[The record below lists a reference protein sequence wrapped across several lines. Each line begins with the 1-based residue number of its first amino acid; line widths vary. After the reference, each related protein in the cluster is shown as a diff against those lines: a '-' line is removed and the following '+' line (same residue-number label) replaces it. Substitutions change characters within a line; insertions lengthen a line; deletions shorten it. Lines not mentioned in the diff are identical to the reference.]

1 MNKDGSLDLTKYKTV
16 LRDLKPILCQGRVE
30 QVIGL
35 TVEVAG
41 LNAQMGELCHVL
53 PNSGRPP
60 IAAEVVGFRQDRT
73 LLMPLADMQGVQPGT
88 PIVSTGTEFT
98 VPVGDA
104 LLGRI
109 IDGLG
114 KPIDGKG
121 PLITSRTKPVV
132 NAAPHPLRRTPIR
145 EPLVTGVRAIDA
157 LLTTGKG
164 QRMGIFAGSG
174 VGKSTLLGTIARRAL
189 ADVSVI
195 ALIGERGREVQE
207 FVSRDL
213 GEEGLKRSV
222 VVVST
227 SDQPALVRLKG
238 AWVATTIAEY
248 FRDEGL
254 DVAFLMD
261 SVTRFAMAQREVG
274 LAVGEPPATKGYT
287 PSVFAILP
295 KLLERTGTSE
305 RGTITGFYTVLVEGD
320 DLTEPVTD
328 AVRSIL
334 DGHIVL
340 TRELASENHYPAID
354 VLGSVSRVMP
364 AITDQDHREA
374 AARLREMLAIYRKA
388 RDIINIGA
396 YAEGSSPQIDQAIA
410 VMPHALKFLR
420 QPPDEF
426 MPLDQTISWMQQI
439 VGETG

>member
-1 MNKDGSLDLTKYKTV
+1 MQASLDLTKYKNA
-16 LRDLKPILCQGRVE
+16 LRDLRPILCQGRVE

-41 LNAQMGELCHVL
+41 LNAQMAELCHIL

-60 IAAEVVGFRQDRT
+60 ISAEVVGFRQDRT
-73 LLMPLADMQGVQPGT
+73 LLMPLAEMQGVQSGT
-88 PIVSTGTEFT
+88 PVVSTGAEFT
-98 VPVGDA
+98 VPVGNA

-109 IDGLG
+109 VNGLG
-114 KPIDGKG
+114 QPIDGKG
-121 PLITSRTKPVV
+121 PLVAGRTKNVV

-195 ALIGERGREVQE
+195 ALIGERGREVRE
-207 FVSRDL
+207 FVTHDL
-213 GEEGLKRSV
+213 GEDGLKRSV
-222 VVVST
+222 IVVST
-227 SDQPALVRLKG
+227 SDQPALVRMKG
-238 AWVATTIAEY
+238 AWAATTIAEY
-248 FRDEGL
+248 FRDQGM

-274 LAVGEPPATKGYT
+274 LAVGEPPTTKGYT

-305 RGTITGFYTVLVEGD
+305 KGTITGFYTVLVEGD
-320 DLTEPVTD
+320 DMTEPVTD

-340 TRELASENHYPAID
+340 TRDLAAENHYPAID
-354 VLGSVSRVMP
+354 ILGSVSRVMP
-364 AITDQDHREA
+364 AITSDGHRGVA
-374 AARLREMLAIYRKA
+374 AGLRELLATYRKA

-396 YAEGSSPQIDQAIA
+396 YAAGSSPQIDRAIA
-410 VMPHALKFLR
+410 VMPEALEFLR

-426 MPLDQTISWMQQI
+426 TSLQDSVDWMQR
-439 VGETG
+439 VLGES

>member
-1 MNKDGSLDLTKYKTV
+1 MNKEGSLDLTKYKTV

-88 PIVSTGTEFT
+88 PVVSTGTEFT

-121 PLITSRTKPVV
+121 PLITSHTKPVV

-195 ALIGERGREVQE
+195 ALIGERGREVRE

-238 AWVATTIAEY
+238 AWVATTIAEH

-305 RGTITGFYTVLVEGD
+305 LGTITGFYTVLVEGD

-364 AITDQDHREA
+364 AITDQGHREA
-374 AARLREMLAIYRKA
+374 AAHLREVLATYRKA

-426 MPLDQTISWMQQI
+426 TPLDQTISWMQQI
-439 VGETG
+439 VSETA